1 MKEEGEGERLQKR
14 NANVAKA
21 AFAFIVLM
29 SVMSLFNDMTFEGAN
44 SALGAFESYLGAP
57 TVAIT
62 AVGGIG
68 TLLGCSLRMLSGF
81 LADKTKKYWL
91 FTILGYCI
99 DVLSVPLLALVP
111 DGWWQ
116 LAIVFV
122 LTEKIGK
129 AIKKPA
135 KSSLISFAS
144 KQTGEGKSFAFAEA
158 LDQIG
163 ACIGPMILTLVYTIG
178 SSLTAYQ
185 KYVIG
190 FAVLGIPALICI
202 ALLLIARRK
211 FPAPE
216 NFEAKDKSEPG
227 SIWKSKAYL
236 VFVAAAFFF
245 AAGYLDSFSLIDKHL
260 ADLSLLNADYLP
272 LLYSYA
278 MLIDALSAV
287 LFGFLFDK
295 IGFLSVGIAS
305 VLSAPYAFCFFA
317 PHTNLTSVFLGLT
330 SWGIGMGAIESILQ
344 AGVSKLSPKEQRAR
358 AYGFFEL
365 FYGLS
370 SFAFSFL
377 IAYLYDHNR
386 WLLCYLS
393 LLFVGVGTI
402 LFFLCQPLYLKEK
415 RQAEAEAS

>member
-1 MKEEGEGERLQKR
+1 MEEEGEKSRLSKR
-14 NANVAKA
+14 NESIVKA
-21 AFAFIVLM
+21 AFAFLVLM

-57 TVAIT
+57 TVAI
-62 AVGGIG
+62 AAIGGIG
-68 TLLGCSLRMLSGF
+68 TLLGCSLRLLSGF

-111 DGWWQ
+111 EGWWQ
-116 LAIVFV
+116 LAIFFV

-135 KSSLISFAS
+135 KSSLVSFAA

-163 ACIGPMILTLVYTIG
+163 ACLGPMILTLVYTIG
-178 SSLTAYQ
+178 SSLTTYQ

-190 FAVLGIPALICI
+190 FAALGVPALICI
-202 ALLLIARRK
+202 ALLLIARHK
-211 FPAPE
+211 FPTPE
-216 NFEAKDKSEPG
+216 NFEPKSQDKSR
-227 SIWKSKAYL
+227 SIWTSKAYL
-236 VFVAAAFFF
+236 VFVAAGFFF

-260 ADLSLLNADYLP
+260 ADLALINADYLP

-278 MLIDALSAV
+278 MFIDALSAV
-287 LFGFLFDK
+287 AFGFLFDK

-305 VLSAPYAFCFFA
+305 LLSAPYAFFFFA
-317 PHTNLTSVFLGLT
+317 SKANLTTVFLGLT

-344 AGVSKLSPKEQRAR
+344 AGVAKLSPKEQRAR
-358 AYGFFEL
+358 AFGFFEL

-386 WLLCYLS
+386 ELLCYLS
-393 LLFVGVGTI
+393 LLFVGIGTI
-402 LFFLCQPLYLKEK
+402 LFFLCQPLYLKERK
-415 RQAEAEAS
+415 KAEA